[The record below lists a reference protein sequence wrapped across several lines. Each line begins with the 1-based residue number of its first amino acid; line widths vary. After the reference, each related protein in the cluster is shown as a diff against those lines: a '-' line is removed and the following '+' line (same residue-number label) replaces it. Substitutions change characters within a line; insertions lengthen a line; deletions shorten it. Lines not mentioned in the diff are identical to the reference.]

1 MNSSVWKDNAR
12 VSMFGRIKSE
22 FQCLEDKIK
31 ISVFERI

>member
-22 FQCLEDKIK
+22 FQCLEAKIQ
-31 ISVFERI
+31 ISICERI